1 MFALTS
7 SNELG
12 SEIARLLGLPDH
24 LLSFTVKFVAG
35 APVVVECESYAAIPN
50 PAEWTR
56 VLGKYHLVQ
65 AEAEVAASGF
75 DAWMAARR
83 EAGHQQLLATYKRLK
98 QIDARMAR
106 QTRH

>member
-1 MFALTS
+1 MFKLTS

-12 SEIARLLGLPDH
+12 SQIARLLGLPDH

-35 APVVVECESYAAIPN
+35 APVVVECESYASIPN
-50 PAEWTR
+50 SAEWTR
-56 VLGKYHLVQ
+56 VLGQYHLVKGEADI
-65 AEAEVAASGF
+65 AETGF

-83 EAGHQQLLATYKRLK
+83 EVGHRELLATYKRLSA
-98 QIDARMAR
+98 IDARMAR